1 MKHTKGN
8 WRTSKKFDE
17 ITVSKPGILEGS
29 KSIAM
34 VSDFSKSKEEVKANA
49 ILMAAAP
56 ELFEALKEA
65 YNYLR
70 PISNQWEGRETMGGQ
85 MMLASMRSAIQKAE
99 S

>member
-1 MKHTKGN
+1 MKHTAGQ

-34 VSDFSKSKEEVKANA
+34 LSDFSKSKEEVKANA

-56 ELFEALKEA
+56 NLLKTLSQLVNLIQGCRWEIADQTILQGEIFIEAK
-65 YNYLR
+65 R
-70 PISNQWEGRETMGGQ
+70 I
-85 MMLASMRSAIQKAE
+85 IKKAT